1 MQLSVSVGKIELYK
15 RMDEIFKLREVK
27 YQVELLANLDKLLSA
42 SSIFVIVS
50 RIKDLLGFQV
60 EVFAIVPN

>member
-1 MQLSVSVGKIELYK
+1 
-15 RMDEIFKLREVK
+15 MDKIFKLREVK

-42 SSIFVIVS
+42 SSSIFVIVP